1 MPTAD
6 AGQCVFCRIVKR
18 EASAARVYEDDEVLV
33 FMDKAP
39 FNVGHTLVIPKKHYA
54 FLTEMS
60 DEEVARLFAVTNR
73 VVKAVFRAVKADGM
87 NVAQSNGRAA
97 SQDIFHVHVHIVP
110 RFEGDAK
117 EGFGFFPPRKNMSSQ
132 ELEETAQEISRAL
145 NELTSVG

>member
-1 MPTAD
+1 MPVAD
-6 AGQCVFCRIVKR
+6 TGQCIFCRITKH

-39 FNVGHTLVIPKKHYA
+39 FNTGHTLVIPKKHYA

-60 DEEVARLFAVTNR
+60 DEEVAKLFAVTNR
-73 VVKAVFRAVKADGM
+73 VVKAVFRAVKADGV

-117 EGFGFFPPRKNMSSQ
+117 KGFGFFPPRKNMSGQ
-132 ELEETAQEISRAL
+132 ELEEIAGKISRAL
-145 NELTSVG
+145 DDLA